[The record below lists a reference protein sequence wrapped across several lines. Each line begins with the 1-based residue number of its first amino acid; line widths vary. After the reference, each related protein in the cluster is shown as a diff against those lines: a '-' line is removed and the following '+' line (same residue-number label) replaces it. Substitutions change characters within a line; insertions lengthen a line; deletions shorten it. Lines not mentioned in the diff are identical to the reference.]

1 MPAVV
6 VTGAR
11 QTGKSTLARDLVGSD
26 RRWLTLD
33 DLDLLEEVT
42 QDPAIVTRGEAPVT
56 IDEVQRAPDLLP
68 AVKRAIDED
77 RRNGRFLL
85 TGSANLLMME
95 GVSESLAGRATYLV
109 LRPMTV
115 REQRGLG
122 SCGIWER
129 LLAGN
134 PAEWIDLIES
144 GGGERVD
151 WRAQVRRGGFPTPA
165 VHMKSFEEQS
175 IWFDGYVQTYVER
188 DLQQL
193 SAISSLPDFRRLMRA
208 AGLRLGQILNQSEIG
223 RDTGISQ
230 PTVHRYLNLLEIS
243 HLLIRLTP
251 YSVNRTKRLVKSPKL
266 FWGDTGLGIHI
277 SGTPDVTGAHL
288 ENLVLLDLL
297 TWSDARPGRT
307 GIHFWRTVGG
317 EEVDLVVESEHG
329 LLPIEVKSS
338 SDVRLRDT
346 TGIRTFIDQYEDQ
359 ARKGLILYDGD
370 RVEWLHP
377 DVLVVPWWKVI

>member
-6 VTGAR
+6 VSGAR
-11 QTGKSTLARDLVGSD
+11 QTGKSTLVRDLMGSD
-26 RRWLTLD
+26 RRWVTLD
-33 DLDLLEEVT
+33 DLDLLDEVT
-42 QDPAIVTRGEAPVT
+42 RDPAIVTRGETPVT
-56 IDEVQRAPDLLP
+56 IDEVQRAPDLLS
-68 AVKRAIDED
+68 AVKRAIDDD

-85 TGSANLLMME
+85 TGSANLLMMK

-115 REQRGLG
+115 REQRGEG
-122 SCGIWER
+122 SCGIWEEIVTSD
-129 LLAGN
+129 AG
-134 PAEWIDLIES
+134 EWIDLIAS
-144 GGGERVD
+144 GGGEHVD
-151 WRAQVRRGGFPTPA
+151 WKDQALKGGFPTPS
-165 VHMKSFEEQS
+165 VHMKSFEERS

-277 SGTPDVTGAHL
+277 SGNAEVTGAHL

-297 TWSDARPGRT
+297 TWSDARTGRADV
-307 GIHFWRTVGG
+307 HFWRTVGG
-317 EEVDLVVESEHG
+317 EEVDFIIEHEHG

-338 SDVRLRDT
+338 SDIRLRDT
-346 TGIRTFIDQYEDQ
+346 TGVRAFLDQYGGRAQ
-359 ARKGLILYDGD
+359 KGLILYDGEHVD
-370 RVEWLHP
+370 WLHP
-377 DVLVVPWWKVI
+377 DVLIAPWWKVL